1 MEDLKVYKYLA
12 QKKFPIRDNYIT
24 FRYNFNKNVKQK
36 FSFLN
41 SHFSILL
48 KKDKKEEVESEIAK
62 RYNLMVKAMEEQKKK
77 EIKLEIKKKV
87 KIFLDK
93 QKLKSVANN
102 KMLLDLMTKDKQFIN
117 YIYMKQS
124 KNKAIKNSK
133 SYNSLNLKGKATLKE
148 KRNFSSPFITEIKS
162 NNKCSSIKNIYKI
175 NNDELKNKNIFNNIK
190 NIKLK
195 KLGIIKSNTCSDFKY
210 INKNKNINNIIFH
223 KNKNYK
229 KKIFIFND
237 NDDAKIIKI
246 NSKNSNHQRFNS
258 ENYSAKLIKYLKNFN
273 SSNNTNNS

>member
-175 NNDELKNKNIFNNIK
+175 NNDELKNKDIFNTI
-190 NIKLK
+190 
-195 KLGIIKSNTCSDFKY
+195 
-210 INKNKNINNIIFH
+210 KNINNILSH

>member
-1 MEDLKVYKYLA
+1 MADIQVYKYLE

-24 FRYNFNKNVKQK
+24 FRYDFNKNVKQK

-48 KKDKKEEVESEIAK
+48 KKDKKEEIESEIAK
-62 RYNLMVKAMEEQKKK
+62 RYSLMVKAMKEQKKK

-102 KMLLDLMTKDKQFIN
+102 KMILDLMTKEKQFIN

-124 KNKAIKNSK
+124 KNKVIKNSK
-133 SYNSLNLKGKATLKE
+133 SSNSLNLKGKTNLKE

-162 NNKCSSIKNIYKI
+162 INNCSPIKKICKSNNIKIKNKHT
-175 NNDELKNKNIFNNIK
+175 FNTNK
-190 NIKLK
+190 NIKLR
-195 KLGIIKSNTCSDFKY
+195 KLLINKSNTCSDFKY
-210 INKNKNINNIIFH
+210 INKNNIVNNILSH

-229 KKIFIFND
+229 RNIFIFND
-237 NDDAKIIKI
+237 KAESIK
-246 NSKNSNHQRFNS
+246 NSKSTQRFNS
-258 ENYSAKLIKYLKNFN
+258 DNYSYNLLKYLKNFN
-273 SSNNTNNS
+273 SPNKIK